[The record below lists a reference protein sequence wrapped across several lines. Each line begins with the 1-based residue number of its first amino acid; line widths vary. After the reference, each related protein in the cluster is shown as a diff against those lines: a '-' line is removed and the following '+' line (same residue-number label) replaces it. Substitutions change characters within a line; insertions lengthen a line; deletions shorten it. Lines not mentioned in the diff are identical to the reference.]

1 MVNKE
6 GNPNIKYARK
16 TGPITKDGKD
26 RVRYNSLKSG
36 QYAKDLV
43 LSCGVCKLR
52 KTCEFFE
59 EKSKCKLRGNLMKD
73 AMKSNLDTVEE
84 MKELI
89 TKTKIDLQV
98 AQMFDTNDKLLLAKE
113 LRQQIAELH
122 RMSYGVKSSIQISDS
137 DFLKELF
144 GESDEK

>member
-1 MVNKE
+1 
-6 GNPNIKYARK
+6 
-16 TGPITKDGKD
+16 
-26 RVRYNSLKSG
+26 
-36 QYAKDLV
+36 
-43 LSCGVCKLR
+43 
-52 KTCEFFE
+52 
-59 EKSKCKLRGNLMKD
+59 MKD